1 MSVYYGPDTLLC
13 AGGEF
18 SFNSVQSM
26 EAIYEP
32 GSWDL
37 ENFSKVSEVMQMAAV
52 TPALLAPQ
60 PSPHPL
66 SLAAREEGSVQE
78 SPNLVELLKYTDS
91 LTPLPE
97 MWFSGSQG
105 EANLALYL

>member
-1 MSVYYGPDTLLC
+1 
-13 AGGEF
+13 
-18 SFNSVQSM
+18 
-26 EAIYEP
+26 
-32 GSWDL
+32 
-37 ENFSKVSEVMQMAAV
+37 MAAV

-97 MWFSGSQG
+97 M
-105 EANLALYL
+105 